1 MSADAEQGQTTR
13 MLFLGDD
20 SLADGFRL
28 IGFETFPNPEPG
40 EVDRIFR
47 DLIRA
52 QSKAFAI
59 VDDRVMAAD
68 IPALAQVRRE
78 GGRIVVVAIPPL
90 KEPPRLASEVATR
103 LQALFGTST
112 MTARESS

>member
-1 MSADAEQGQTTR
+1 MSTDAEQGQTTR

-68 IPALAQVRRE
+68 IPARHRSAARAGGSWWSPSRR
-78 GGRIVVVAIPPL
+78 
-90 KEPPRLASEVATR
+90 
-103 LQALFGTST
+103 
-112 MTARESS
+112 